1 MPIAYSL
8 PTTSLSSHALFLLQ
22 AAGRDQPFRQ
32 QHEVDAIGVARN
44 HRQEELVQAVLRNR
58 HQEELVL
65 PPTSTPLHMDPNSDV
80 DREKW
85 ILEQS
90 FDVYFIQLA
99 SPLPVSPHPPPL
111 LCCLTYMFLCG
122 GGMGGREGGP
132 GLAKLP
138 FCLRREKQNRWM
150 SIDNLFL

>member
-1 MPIAYSL
+1 MPSAYSL

-22 AAGRDQPFRQ
+22 AAGRDQPFRQQ

-99 SPLPVSPHPPPL
+99 SLRLCSLLPSSPPPPSYAAL
-111 LCCLTYMFLCG
+111 LTCFFAVGGWGGEERVPAWLNCLFV
-122 GGMGGREGGP
+122 
-132 GLAKLP
+132 
-138 FCLRREKQNRWM
+138 
-150 SIDNLFL
+150 